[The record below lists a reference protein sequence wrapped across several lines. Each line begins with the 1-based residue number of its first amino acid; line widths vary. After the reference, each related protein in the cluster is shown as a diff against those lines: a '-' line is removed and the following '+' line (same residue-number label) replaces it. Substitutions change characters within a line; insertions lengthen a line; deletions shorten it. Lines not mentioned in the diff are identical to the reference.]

1 MKSERSPTPLHLLS
15 PRTPLGLYSDSARTP
30 LGLCHSEFANNIFLQ
45 YKSNLGSLPWNHL
58 YSRQV
63 NSIFGINIIH
73 LYTDSYAFQATV
85 DVQIRNLYLTTISI
99 QIESTQHQL

>member
-15 PRTPLGLYSDSARTP
+15 PRTP

-99 QIESTQHQL
+99 QIEPAQSLSSR